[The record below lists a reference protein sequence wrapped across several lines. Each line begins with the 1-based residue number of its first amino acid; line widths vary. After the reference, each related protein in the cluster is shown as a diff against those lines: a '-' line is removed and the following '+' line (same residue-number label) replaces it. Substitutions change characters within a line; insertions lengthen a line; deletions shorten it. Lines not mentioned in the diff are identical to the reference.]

1 MVIKKKFFVNG
12 RKYETSG
19 YLTISTLLYYFNY
32 SQTLFVLE
40 YNSLICDQKNWSKIE
55 IKDNDKI
62 EIVTIVVGG

>member
-1 MVIKKKFFVNG
+1 MVMMKKFFVNG

-62 EIVTIVVGG
+62 EIGRLIL